1 MQRQLWGHSPD
12 TLALMW
18 KTAFT
23 DLEGKEFTERHLKI
37 DVSVR
42 VQARAYNGNETIPYL
57 DWSVVID

>member
-1 MQRQLWGHSPD
+1 
-12 TLALMW
+12 MW

-23 DLEGKEFTERHLKI
+23 ELEGKEFTERHLKI

-42 VQARAYNGNETIPYL
+42 MQARAYNGNETIPYL